1 MTASRKR
8 SWPQAAGLAAAIAL
22 LACLWAPSSAVAAPA
37 APAAKGGTA
46 AAPAALVD
54 LNTASEKELTALPG
68 VGAATAKKIIAG
80 RPYTSVGDLARA
92 GVPAKTIQKIT
103 PLVTVG
109 GGAPA
114 AATPAGAA
122 SGAPG
127 GSAASSAAGTPPLR
141 GAAGPKTAHGAQQT
155 AAASEPSSKPKVD
168 INNASEKGLE
178 TLPGVGPAT
187 AKKIIAARPYSTVED
202 LARAGL
208 SASVIAKLAPFA
220 SAGPATPPPTP
231 ASTPTPG
238 SGVPGRTAAGGRG
251 AGAAGLLG
259 RQSGPGASR
268 AGHGVGEPGNQG
280 LPLPGRP
287 LVRQDQERPV
297 HDRGRR
303 DQGRLP
309 RLEERSQEEL
319 RLADRRS
326 RRQAP

>member
-22 LACLWAPSSAVAAPA
+22 LACLWVPSSAVAAPA

-122 SGAPG
+122 SGAPA
-127 GSAASSAAGTPPLR
+127 GSAASSAASTPPLR

-220 SAGPATPPPTP
+220 SAGPAAPPPTP

-238 SGVPGRTAAGGRG
+238 SGVPAKAGPPPAAAAPAPPASSVGNPAPAPPAPGMVWVNLETKVYHFPGDRWYG
-251 AGAAGLLG
+251 KTKKGQYMTEADAIKAGYRASK
-259 RQSGPGASR
+259 SGPKKSSG
-268 AGHGVGEPGNQG
+268 
-280 LPLPGRP
+280 
-287 LVRQDQERPV
+287 
-297 HDRGRR
+297 
-303 DQGRLP
+303 
-309 RLEERSQEEL
+309 
-319 RLADRRS
+319 
-326 RRQAP
+326 